1 MDRRL
6 LVLHLQQVKP
16 RPLMLLLQ
24 PLSQGVRL
32 LLQAKNLMVA
42 WRGLRSSQRSR
53 CAAEPPLRVRILHAP
68 APPRLP
74 PERTPVPLM
83 LAGPEL
89 QPAALPT
96 LQLLLP
102 LLLLR
107 LPLLHQSPLMLLLL
121 LRVRRWRG
129 GWRGHQRAWAWLQV
143 GEHFLPPKLL

>member
-1 MDRRL
+1 
-6 LVLHLQQVKP
+6 
-16 RPLMLLLQ
+16 
-24 PLSQGVRL
+24 
-32 LLQAKNLMVA
+32 
-42 WRGLRSSQRSR
+42 
-53 CAAEPPLRVRILHAP
+53 
-68 APPRLP
+68 
-74 PERTPVPLM
+74 M

-107 LPLLHQSPLMLLLL
+107 LPLLHQSPLMLRLM

-129 GWRGHQRAWAWLQV
+129 GWRGHQQAWAWLQV